1 MFPACV
7 SWQQK
12 VWFILLMCKK
22 RFSVSNKIKTNKN
35 QMEVI
40 REKEYANTV
49 LRNQTT
55 AFTS

>member
-1 MFPACV
+1 
-7 SWQQK
+7 
-12 VWFILLMCKK
+12 MCKK